1 MDTEIITE
9 VARSNPSLPGFETP
23 RITATPTGLVFGDEA
38 PDMVEIEDILVKAAK
53 MRESSTWIIGD
64 AINWVKATTGSFDY
78 VRASKLTRLEVST
91 LMRVALVAKNV
102 PLSVRKERLSFDHHR
117 AVACLK
123 NPDDQAMWLETASK
137 KEMSGDVLRKSIKLG
152 RVATKEDM
160 EKPTGGGI
168 DNAIPHVNRLC
179 VFRRSLEDAGW
190 FDEVDEEMLYSLHKD
205 LLPVVEFHAYVGQ
218 KIATGQNYVVA
229 NEYDEDIKKIRDTY
243 KIGEI

>member
-64 AINWVKATTGSFDY
+64 AINWVKSTTGSFDY
-78 VRASKLTRLEVST
+78 VRASNLTRLEVST

-102 PLSVRKERLSFDHHR
+102 PLTIRKERLSFDHHR
-117 AVACLK
+117 AVASLK
-123 NPDDQAMWLETASK
+123 NPDDQSMWLETAAK
-137 KEMSGDVLRKSIKLG
+137 KEMSGDMLRKSIKLG

-205 LLPVVEFHAYVGQ
+205 LLPVVEFHAYVGARILAS
-218 KIATGQNYVVA
+218 KNFVIAD
-229 NEYDEDIKKIRDTY
+229 EFREDIKGIY
-243 KIGEI
+243 EQYQQ

>member
-9 VARSNPSLPGFETP
+9 DARSNPSLPGFETP

-64 AINWVKATTGSFDY
+64 AINWVKSTTGSFDY
-78 VRASKLTRLEVST
+78 VRASNLTRLEVST

-102 PLSVRKERLSFDHHR
+102 PLSIRKERLSFDHHR
-117 AVACLK
+117 AVASLK
-123 NPDDQAMWLETASK
+123 NPDDQSMWLETAAK
-137 KEMSGDVLRKSIKLG
+137 KEMSGDMLRKSIKLG

-205 LLPVVEFHAYVGQ
+205 LLPVVEFHAYVGARILAS
-218 KIATGQNYVVA
+218 KNFVIAD
-229 NEYDEDIKKIRDTY
+229 EFREDIKGIY
-243 KIGEI
+243 EQYQQ

>member
-64 AINWVKATTGSFDY
+64 AINWVKSTTGSFDY
-78 VRASKLTRLEVST
+78 VRASNLTRLEVST

-102 PLSVRKERLSFDHHR
+102 PLTIRKERLSFDHHR
-117 AVACLK
+117 AVASLK
-123 NPDDQAMWLETASK
+123 NPDDQSMWLETAAK
-137 KEMSGDVLRKSIKLG
+137 KEMSGDMLRKSIKLG

-205 LLPVVEFHAYVGQ
+205 LLPVVEFHAYVGARILAS
-218 KIATGQNYVVA
+218 KNFVIAD
-229 NEYDEDIKKIRDTY
+229 EFREDIKGIY
-243 KIGEI
+243 KQYQQ

>member
-9 VARSNPSLPGFETP
+9 VTRNNPALPGFETP

-38 PDMVEIEDILVKAAK
+38 PDMAEIEDILVKAAK

-64 AINWVKATTGSFDY
+64 AINWVKSTTGSFDY
-78 VRASKLTRLEVST
+78 VRASNLTRLEVST

-102 PLSVRKERLSFDHHR
+102 PLTIRKERLSFDHHR
-117 AVACLK
+117 AVASLK
-123 NPDDQAMWLETASK
+123 NPDDQSMWLETAAK
-137 KEMSGDVLRKSIKLG
+137 KEMSGDMLRKSIKLG

-205 LLPVVEFHAYVGQ
+205 LLPVVEFHAYVGARILAI
-218 KIATGQNYVVA
+218 KNFVIAD
-229 NEYDEDIKKIRDTY
+229 EFREDIKGIY
-243 KIGEI
+243 EQYQQ

>member
-64 AINWVKATTGSFDY
+64 AINWVKSTTGSFDY
-78 VRASKLTRLEVST
+78 VRASNLTRLEVST

-102 PLSVRKERLSFDHHR
+102 PLSIRKERLSFDHHR
-117 AVACLK
+117 AVASLK
-123 NPDDQAMWLETASK
+123 NPDDQSMWLETAAK
-137 KEMSGDVLRKSIKLG
+137 KEMSGDMLRKSIKLG

-205 LLPVVEFHAYVGQ
+205 LLPVVEFHAYVGARILAS
-218 KIATGQNYVVA
+218 KNFVIAD
-229 NEYDEDIKKIRDTY
+229 EFREDIKGVY
-243 KIGEI
+243 EQYQQ

>member
-1 MDTEIITE
+1 MI
-9 VARSNPSLPGFETP
+9 
-23 RITATPTGLVFGDEA
+23 
-38 PDMVEIEDILVKAAK
+38 EIEDILVKAAK

-64 AINWVKATTGSFDY
+64 AINWVKSTTGSFDY
-78 VRASKLTRLEVST
+78 VRASNLTRLEVST

-102 PLSVRKERLSFDHHR
+102 PLTIRKERLSFDHHR
-117 AVACLK
+117 AVASLK
-123 NPDDQAMWLETASK
+123 NPDDQSMWLETAAK
-137 KEMSGDVLRKSIKLG
+137 KEMSGDMLRKSIKLG

-205 LLPVVEFHAYVGQ
+205 LLPVVEFHAYVGARILAS
-218 KIATGQNYVVA
+218 KNFVIAD
-229 NEYDEDIKKIRDTY
+229 EFREDIKGIY
-243 KIGEI
+243 EQYQQ

>member
-64 AINWVKATTGSFDY
+64 AINWVKSTTGSFDY
-78 VRASKLTRLEVST
+78 VRASNLTRLEVST

-102 PLSVRKERLSFDHHR
+102 PLTIRKERLSFDHHR
-117 AVACLK
+117 AVASLK
-123 NPDDQAMWLETASK
+123 NPDDQSMWLETAAK
-137 KEMSGDVLRKSIKLG
+137 KEMSGDMLRKSIKLG

-205 LLPVVEFHAYVGQ
+205 LLPVVEFHAYVGARILDS
-218 KIATGQNYVVA
+218 KNFVIAD
-229 NEYDEDIKKIRDTY
+229 EFREDIKGIY
-243 KIGEI
+243 KQYQQ

>member
-64 AINWVKATTGSFDY
+64 AINWVKSTTGSFDY
-78 VRASKLTRLEVST
+78 VRASNLTRLEVST

-102 PLSVRKERLSFDHHR
+102 PLTIRKERLSFDHHR
-117 AVACLK
+117 AVASLK
-123 NPDDQAMWLETASK
+123 NPDDQSMWLETAAK
-137 KEMSGDVLRKSIKLG
+137 KDMSGDMLRKSIKLG

-205 LLPVVEFHAYVGQ
+205 LLPVVEFHAYVGARILAS
-218 KIATGQNYVVA
+218 KNFVIAD
-229 NEYDEDIKKIRDTY
+229 EFREDIKGIY
-243 KIGEI
+243 EQYQQ

>member
-1 MDTEIITE
+1 
-9 VARSNPSLPGFETP
+9 
-23 RITATPTGLVFGDEA
+23 
-38 PDMVEIEDILVKAAK
+38 MVEIEDILVKAAK

-64 AINWVKATTGSFDY
+64 AINWVKSTTGSFDY
-78 VRASKLTRLEVST
+78 VRASNLTRLEVST

-102 PLSVRKERLSFDHHR
+102 PLTIRKERLSFDHHR
-117 AVACLK
+117 AVASLK
-123 NPDDQAMWLETASK
+123 NPDDQSMWLETAAK
-137 KEMSGDVLRKSIKLG
+137 KEMSGDMLRKSIKLG

-205 LLPVVEFHAYVGQ
+205 LLPVVEFHAYVGARILAS
-218 KIATGQNYVVA
+218 KNFVIAD
-229 NEYDEDIKKIRDTY
+229 EFREDIKGIY
-243 KIGEI
+243 EQYQQ